1 MKEPSSMDVSTI
13 GLDLAKNVF
22 QVHGVDHDGKVI
34 IRKKVSRKK
43 LLAFFA
49 GLPPCVIGMEACC
62 SAHHW
67 AREIRRLGHDVRLMS
82 PRYVKPYV
90 KRHKND
96 AADAEAIC
104 EAVTRPTMRFV
115 AIKGTEQQSVL
126 MLHRTRSLLIRQRT
140 MLVNALRSHFAE
152 FGIVVAKGIE
162 NVAKLAAMVEDKAEG
177 RLPAAAVTALSTII
191 GQLKTLKIGIDR
203 LEREIRRWHQKNPE
217 SRRLATI
224 PGIGPITASAM
235 SATIADPQQ
244 FKSGRHLAAWL
255 GIVPRQNS
263 SGGKE
268 RLGKISKQGDRYLRQ
283 LLVIGAT
290 SMLGV
295 AHKKRTANNAWI
307 VALLEKKPPRLVTV
321 ALANKMARIAWAI
334 MTRGET
340 FKARAA

>member
-1 MKEPSSMDVSTI
+1 MDVSTI
-13 GLDLAKNVF
+13 GLDLAKNLF
-22 QVHGVDHDGKVI
+22 QVHGVDRDGKVV
-34 IRKKVSRKK
+34 IRRQMRRNK
-43 LLAFFA
+43 LLEFFA
-49 GLPPCVIGMEACC
+49 SLPPCVVGMEACC

-67 AREIRRLGHDVRLMS
+67 AREIRRLGHDVRLM
-82 PRYVKPYV
+82 PPHYVKPYV
-90 KRHKND
+90 KRQKND

-104 EAVTRPTMRFV
+104 EAATRPSMRFV

-126 MLHRTRSLLIRQRT
+126 VLHRTRSLLIRQRT

-162 NVAKLAAMVEDKAEG
+162 NVAKLAAMVEDKAAG
-177 RLPAAAVTALSTII
+177 ALPAAAVTGLSTIVQ
-191 GQLKTLKIGIDR
+191 QLKALKLGIDK
-203 LEREIRRWHQKNPE
+203 LEKEIRRWHRKNPE

-235 SATIADPQQ
+235 SATIADPHQ

-255 GIVPRQNS
+255 GVVPRQNS

-290 SMLGV
+290 SVLGV
-295 AHKKRTANNAWI
+295 VNKKATANNAW
-307 VALLEKKPPRLVTV
+307 VLALLEKKPPRLVTV

-334 MTRGET
+334 MVRGET
-340 FKARAA
+340 FKIKAA